1 MKVQLLNVR
10 LAFPD
15 LFTPKSVQ
23 GSDPAYS
30 ASFLLPPDHPSIKTI
45 KDVIEQ
51 VGKDKWGAKWPT
63 VKKMLEA
70 KDKTCLHDGD
80 LKSNYVGFEG
90 NMYVSARNKVRP
102 LVINRDKS
110 PLTQADGVVYA
121 GCYVNGLIDVW
132 AMDNEYGQ
140 RVSATLNGVQFVK
153 KGDAFGGGSTATSD
167 DFDDLGV
174 EETDT
179 VDDLV

>member
-1 MKVQLLNVR
+1 MKVQLSNVR

-15 LFTPKSVQ
+15 LFTAKSVQ

-30 ASFLLPPDHPSIKTI
+30 ASFLLPPDHPSVK
-45 KDVIEQ
+45 VIRDAMEQ
-51 VGKDKWGAKWPT
+51 VGKEKWGAKWPNI
-63 VKKMLEA
+63 KKTLEA

-80 LKSNYVGFEG
+80 LKNNYSGFAG
-90 NMYVSARNKVRP
+90 NLFLSARNKVRP

-110 PLTQADGVVYA
+110 PITQEDGIIYA
-121 GCYVNGLIDVW
+121 GCYVNANIDIW
-132 AMDNEYGQ
+132 AMDNDYGQ
-140 RVSATLNGVQFVK
+140 RISASLNGVQYVR
-153 KGDAFGGGSTATSD
+153 KGEAFGGGSAASSD

-174 EETDT
+174 DENEL